1 MRNVCFKKSLV
12 VGIIVL
18 LVSIGIM
25 PLAGSIS
32 INKYVVRTGSYG
44 VDLFCDEP
52 YKNVKQGDTAT
63 FVVEITNIGTLDDT
77 YDVIAGSIED
87 IICKVNGVNA
97 DQFNPYEFTL
107 MPGESTTFEVTAEVW
122 ESVPVGEWDVIVET
136 RSQNDTEVYDEL
148 ILTANVQKKIKAVS
162 DIGEDCGCQT
172 VNRVDLLR
180 FKLLLIRVE
189 VITNIILSKFGHI
202 PEVEEKCQ
210 DILDIIHSSKV
221 LDYPI
226 ICSILEIIGG
236 TLSGMMTIC
245 VVFIATFP
253 ITSLIFGPIW
263 VTLLGL
269 VITISVIGIH
279 FDC

>member
-63 FVVEITNIGTLDDT
+63 FVVEITNTGTLDDT

-97 DQFNPYEFTL
+97 DPFNPYEFTL

-148 ILTANVQKKIKAVS
+148 ILTANVQKKIKAIS
-162 DIGEDCGCQT
+162 DSEEDCDYPYIEAFSICLISGNYKT
-172 VNRVDLLR
+172 KTSNDEY
-180 FKLLLIRVE
+180 KL
-189 VITNIILSKFGHI
+189 
-202 PEVEEKCQ
+202 
-210 DILDIIHSSKV
+210 ILDSGYDNKTMKV
-221 LDYPI
+221 EGITFYFYAAKVPMWGYDNVQVWKIEATLFFGI
-226 ICSILEIIGG
+226 SFNGFVFGIGMG
-236 TLSGMMTIC
+236 VQVKPMPYAPS
-245 VVFIATFP
+245 
-253 ITSLIFGPIW
+253 
-263 VTLLGL
+263 
-269 VITISVIGIH
+269 
-279 FDC
+279 